1 LFCHEQF
8 TPPKTVSLAKQPFN
22 RYAANN
28 RGNNTMISKF
38 SDLLDMATTQDEPQ
52 RLLFLFAQ
60 ADGNNSAKSNKKKNK
75 AQKGTITPV
84 MCVDKLPQEIDSFDS
99 LVSEADDINAD
110 WNFILVAGLSG
121 KNGQAPS
128 SDDADPYLN
137 QMVNGLASG
146 EDLSRYII
154 FDREQNPIMMQ

>member
-1 LFCHEQF
+1 
-8 TPPKTVSLAKQPFN
+8 
-22 RYAANN
+22 
-28 RGNNTMISKF
+28 MISTF
-38 SDLLDMATTQDEPQ
+38 SDLIDMSTSQDQPQ

-60 ADGNNSAKSNKKKNK
+60 AEGSNAAKSNKKKSK
-75 AQKGTITPV
+75 PQRGTITPV
-84 MCVDKLPQEIDSFDS
+84 MCVDKLPEEIDSFES
-99 LVSEADDINAD
+99 LINEADSINTD

-128 SDDADPYLN
+128 TDDADPYLN
-137 QMVNGLASG
+137 QMVNGLTSG

>member
-1 LFCHEQF
+1 
-8 TPPKTVSLAKQPFN
+8 
-22 RYAANN
+22 
-28 RGNNTMISKF
+28 MISTF
-38 SDLLDMATTQDEPQ
+38 PDLLEMATSQDQPQ

-60 ADGNNSAKSNKKKNK
+60 AEGINSPKSNKKKNK

-84 MCVDKLPQEIDSFDS
+84 MCVDKLPQEVESFEA
-99 LVSEADDINAD
+99 LITEADSINKG
-110 WNFILVAGLSG
+110 WNFIVIAGLSG
-121 KNGQAPS
+121 KNNEAPS
-128 SDDADPYLN
+128 TEDAEPYLN